1 MTVQLDDI
9 ARPDTVGVELA
20 SRTAALTAALHDIVI
35 VDLLTLER
43 QIDDRRR
50 LGEMLDRVD
59 AFFDPLVQ
67 MAHSLW
73 KALTERRRGIK
84 APIEALDARKRDAI
98 AAFKQQEDRARRE
111 REQAIALD
119 QQRARDAAAAAEAAA
134 LERSGD
140 AVGADAVLRE
150 AIDAPPPVV
159 ALPDAL
165 RTIDGLTF
173 RRRWTWKYAGGPAVV
188 KDTPPD
194 VLARAL
200 AKIPPEFLMVDE
212 KKIGAYARSMKASGS
227 IPGIQIYYVDDP
239 LR

>member
-1 MTVQLDDI
+1 MRSC
-9 ARPDTVGVELA
+9 A
-20 SRTAALTAALHDIVI
+20 
-35 VDLLTLER
+35 
-43 QIDDRRR
+43 
-50 LGEMLDRVD
+50 
-59 AFFDPLVQ
+59 
-67 MAHSLW
+67 
-73 KALTERRRGIK
+73 
-84 APIEALDARKRDAI
+84 KRST
-98 AAFKQQEDRARRE
+98 RA
-111 REQAIALD
+111 
-119 QQRARDAAAAAEAAA
+119 
-134 LERSGD
+134 
-140 AVGADAVLRE
+140 
-150 AIDAPPPVV
+150 PPVV

-227 IPGIQIYYVDDP
+227 IPGIQIYFVDDP